1 MGRPSP
7 RCYPGPRRSRRW
19 SSDHSS
25 GQRDGR
31 VRPARQE
38 APTAPAKQYKV
49 TLTPDE
55 RGRLDALTTAGKRA
69 ARTITRARILL
80 LTDQGD
86 GGPGWEDRRVAEAL
100 GCSPRTVERV
110 RERFVTDG
118 LDAALTHQAPAK
130 PPRTPVLDGK
140 AEARLVALACAA
152 TPDGRKAW
160 TLRML
165 ADKLVELE
173 VVTSVSHETVRRAL
187 KKTR

>member
-1 MGRPSP
+1 M
-7 RCYPGPRRSRRW
+7 
-19 SSDHSS
+19 
-25 GQRDGR
+25 
-31 VRPARQE
+31 
-38 APTAPAKQYKV
+38 PAKRYVV

-55 RGRLDALTTAGKRA
+55 RGQLEALTRGGKRS
-69 ARTITRARILL
+69 ARSITRARVLL
-80 LTDQGD
+80 LADQGD

-100 GCSPRTVERV
+100 GCGHRTVERV

-118 LDAALTHQAPAK
+118 LDAALTHKPQAK
-130 PPRTPVLDGK
+130 PSRTPVLDGK

-173 VVTSVSHETVRRAL
+173 VVEAVSHETVRRVL
-187 KKTR
+187 KKML